1 MALSRLIAA
10 LDSPKSAVE
19 CFPVLFRREIGTI
32 EEGLALAESVAHL
45 NHLLRRGAVQRALS
59 SEGVWLWRRAEA

>member
-1 MALSRLIAA
+1 MTT
-10 LDSPKSAVE
+10 
-19 CFPVLFRREIGTI
+19 FPEIGTI

-45 NHLLRRGAVQRALS
+45 NHLLRRGEVQRALS